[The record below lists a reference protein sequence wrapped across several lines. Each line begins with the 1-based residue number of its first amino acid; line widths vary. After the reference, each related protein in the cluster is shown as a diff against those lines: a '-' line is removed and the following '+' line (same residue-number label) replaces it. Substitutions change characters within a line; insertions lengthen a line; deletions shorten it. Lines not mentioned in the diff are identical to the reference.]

1 MQNKPLTRQFPAQ
14 CGEVNVQPVSTVTV
28 GYLGPPAFIS
38 ASQAQHEAS
47 FAVLLGIVLHS
58 PNQLAAVSP
67 RCVLVLPTNSQ
78 DPSKL
83 PFARPE
89 LARGDARAGLRLSDN
104 GARAR
109 TLRRECGR
117 GCP

>member
-1 MQNKPLTRQFPAQ
+1 MQKQTTHPPVPAQ

-58 PNQLAAVSP
+58 PNQLAAAAVSP
-67 RCVLVLPTNSQ
+67 MVQFNLPDLSSPAETEGPDSGCRTTGHGHAHCVNVGPGA
-78 DPSKL
+78 
-83 PFARPE
+83 AREPACA
-89 LARGDARAGLRLSDN
+89 L
-104 GARAR
+104 
-109 TLRRECGR
+109 CIQ
-117 GCP
+117 

>member
-1 MQNKPLTRQFPAQ
+1 MADLPAVISPYTEGQHAKQTTHPPVPAQ

-58 PNQLAAVSP
+58 PNQLAAAAVSRQP
-67 RCVLVLPTNSQ
+67 SLCSRNSYEQPGSEQIAICPT
-78 DPSKL
+78 
-83 PFARPE
+83 
-89 LARGDARAGLRLSDN
+89 
-104 GARAR
+104 
-109 TLRRECGR
+109 
-117 GCP
+117 